1 MRWIVVML
9 TISATY
15 ALPPKNY
22 AIEGQFQE
30 FPPVT
35 AAEGMGAAPA
45 LRASTPVHNFPQEL
59 CFRPQELW
67 IPPQ

>member
-15 ALPPKNY
+15 ALAPKNY

-30 FPPVT
+30 IPPVT
-35 AAEGMGAAPA
+35 AAEGMGARTS
-45 LRASTPVHNFPQEL
+45 L
-59 CFRPQELW
+59 
-67 IPPQ
+67 